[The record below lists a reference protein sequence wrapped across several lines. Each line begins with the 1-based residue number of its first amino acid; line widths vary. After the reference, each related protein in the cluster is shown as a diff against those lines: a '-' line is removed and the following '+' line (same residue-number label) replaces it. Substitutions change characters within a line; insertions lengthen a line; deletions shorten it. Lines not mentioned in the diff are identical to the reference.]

1 MAIDKRIVSTIC
13 TLLLFVTIGCEAIR
27 CYQCSSDT
35 DQKDED
41 LCGAY
46 GKFDKER
53 NIPVEC
59 SSDESHTPGTFC
71 VKLTQQSPRGFIWN
85 GRWRQVIRRCASVSS
100 TGVTGVCNWGV
111 YENGIYWQE
120 CSCSEDSCN
129 GASSFSS
136 LSTMIFVTLSTVRF
150 DHLGRS
156 DLQLWNLTLLV
167 QALCRICRLGIADY
181 SLE

>member
-1 MAIDKRIVSTIC
+1 MSIDKKIVSLIC
-13 TLLLFVTIGCEAIR
+13 TVLLFATIGCEAIR

-35 DQKDED
+35 DPEGED

-59 SSDESHTPGTFC
+59 STDESHTIGTFC

-111 YENGIYWQE
+111 YENGVYWQE

-129 GASSFSS
+129 GASSISS
-136 LSTMIFVTLSTVRF
+136 LSTIIFVTLSV
-150 DHLGRS
+150 
-156 DLQLWNLTLLV
+156 LLSI
-167 QALCRICRLGIADY
+167 LFTR
-181 SLE
+181 